1 MFYPFFMVTA
11 PAVVR
16 PRTANLRLAQFAW
29 ATLAYNVA
37 VIVWGAYVRATG
49 AGAGCGNH
57 WPLCNGAIIPRGA
70 RLETLIEFSHRAS
83 SGIAVILVL
92 GLCITCWRTLAKKHP
107 ARIASLVAALLMLS
121 EALVGAALVK
131 FALVAQ
137 DKSIARAIS
146 LPIHSTNTMLL
157 LAAIAVTALWLPL
170 DAHATRW
177 IKSSRWLAASALL
190 MLLATTGA
198 GVIAALGDTL
208 FPNATMAADFSL
220 SSHFL
225 LRLRVLH
232 PALAISTT
240 IVIAIFVSRASRNN
254 ERARRFAGIVGIAIV
269 SQLFL
274 GMLNITLQAPVW
286 LQMVH
291 LGVADVVWIGTVL
304 VAAESLLRPSASPV
318 QKLSA

>member
-1 MFYPFFMVTA
+1 MATLSAIA
-11 PAVVR
+11 PPPPPTTTVR
-16 PRTANLRLAQFAW
+16 RLTQFAW
-29 ATLAYNVA
+29 ATLAYNIA

-57 WPLCNGAIIPRGA
+57 WPLCNGEVIPRGA

-83 SGIAVILVL
+83 SGIAALLVL
-92 GLCITCWRTLAKKHP
+92 GLCVACWRVLPKKHP
-107 ARIASLVAALLMLS
+107 ARIASIVAAALMLS
-121 EALVGAALVK
+121 EALLGAALVK

-137 DKSIARAIS
+137 DKSIARTVS

-157 LAAIAVTALWLPL
+157 LAAIAVTALWLPF
-170 DAHATRW
+170 DARSARRTQRGA
-177 IKSSRWLAASALL
+177 WLPAAALA
-190 MLLATTGA
+190 MLLITTWA

-208 FPNATMAADFSL
+208 FPNATIAADFST

-232 PALAISTT
+232 PALAILTT

-269 SQLFL
+269 AQLFL

-286 LQMVH
+286 LQMIH

-304 VAAESLLRPSASPV
+304 VAAETLITSSEKIPTSVLQSRG
-318 QKLSA
+318 